1 MSNIKNS
8 TFSILSGKAIT
19 KNHQINIFK
28 EFFMKN
34 GKRRCFF
41 AAFAVLLCTSVH
53 AVTPYDPNEWLIEDG
68 ALKEY
73 YGIAASVTIPDGVTS
88 IGEEAFRNCTNL
100 TSVTIPDSVTSI
112 GEEAFRNCS
121 NLTSVTIPANVRSID
136 KYVFKNCSRLTSVTI
151 PNSVRSIDRFAFYHC
166 FELTSINFK
175 GTKAEWNA
183 IVGEDGYLCKRTVG
197 ETGYPP
203 PKDNYHTIICTDGII
218 SK

>member
-8 TFSILSGKAIT
+8 AFSILSGKAIT

-88 IGEEAFRNCTNL
+88 IGEEAFRNC
-100 TSVTIPDSVTSI
+100 
-112 GEEAFRNCS
+112 S

-183 IVGEDGYLCKRTVG
+183 IVGEDGYLRKDS

-203 PKDNYHTIICTDGII
+203 PKDNYHTIICTNGII
-218 SK
+218 SAPTK